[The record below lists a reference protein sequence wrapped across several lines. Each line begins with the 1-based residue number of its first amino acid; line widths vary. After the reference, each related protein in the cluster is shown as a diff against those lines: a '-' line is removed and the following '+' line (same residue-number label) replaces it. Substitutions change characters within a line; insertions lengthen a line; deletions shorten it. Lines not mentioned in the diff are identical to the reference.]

1 MKRTRASAS
10 TSRASGSRHTL
21 TRSEVMARIKGKDT
35 GPERAVRSLLHALGY
50 RFRLHR
56 KDLPGS
62 PDIVLPGRKAV
73 IFVHGCFWHGH
84 GCKRGSRTPKANT
97 DYWSKKLAG
106 NVARDA
112 RTRAELEAL
121 GWRVLVVWECEV
133 LDRMSLAGI
142 VTRFFS
148 DGNGVRELPDRRA

>member
-1 MKRTRASAS
+1 M
-10 TSRASGSRHTL
+10 SRVHS
-21 TRSEVMARIKGKDT
+21 KDT

-62 PDIVLPGRKAV
+62 PDIVLPGRKTI

-84 GCKRGSRTPKANT
+84 GCKRGSRTPQANA
-97 DYWSKKLAG
+97 DYWTRKLAG
-106 NVARDA
+106 NVVRDV

-121 GWRVLVVWECEV
+121 GWRVLVVWECEIKAEG
-133 LDRMSLAGI
+133 LTDKLQAFLGSTLAGPCAEI
-142 VTRFFS
+142 TT
-148 DGNGVRELPDRRA
+148 LL

>member
-1 MKRTRASAS
+1 
-10 TSRASGSRHTL
+10 
-21 TRSEVMARIKGKDT
+21 MARVKGKDT
-35 GPERAVRSLLHALGY
+35 RPERAVRSLLHAMGY

-62 PDIVLPGRKAV
+62 PDIVLPGRSAV

-84 GCKRGSRTPKANT
+84 GCKRGSRAPKANA
-97 DYWSKKLAG
+97 DYWARKLAG

-121 GWRVLVVWECEV
+121 CWRVLVVWECEV
-133 LDRMSLAGI
+133 KDSVALTDKL
-142 VTRFFS
+142 
-148 DGNGVRELPDRRA
+148 RAFLGSTPAKTTAKI